1 MRKKAI
7 MIIVALFLCQLSYAV
22 SNVENVNQS
31 DVPKDVHLNAYP
43 NSNDETSNTAAT
55 SEKIQNTINDG
66 TDETTVL
73 TPAAG
78 DEEKET
84 TSENTDVNTNTNTN
98 TKITETKTKRTN
110 KTQKNQVKTKKEKA
124 KKLTL
129 DEKLDLELSN
139 LTRMLDRLEGR

>member
-7 MIIVALFLCQLSYAV
+7 MIVVALFLCQLSYAV

-43 NSNDETSNTAAT
+43 NSNDETSNTATT

-73 TPAAG
+73 TPASG

-84 TSENTDVNTNTNTN
+84 TSENTDVNTNTN

>member
-1 MRKKAI
+1 M
-7 MIIVALFLCQLSYAV
+7 SYAV

-43 NSNDETSNTAAT
+43 NSNDETTNTAAT

-78 DEEKET
+78 DEEKKQLQKIQMQIQIQ
-84 TSENTDVNTNTNTN
+84 
-98 TKITETKTKRTN
+98 KITETKTKRTN
-110 KTQKNQVKTKKEKA
+110 KTQKNQETKKRK
-124 KKLTL
+124 
-129 DEKLDLELSN
+129 S
-139 LTRMLDRLEGR
+139 

>member
-7 MIIVALFLCQLSYAV
+7 MIVVALFLCQLSYAV

-31 DVPKDVHLNAYP
+31 DVPKDVHLINAYP

-84 TSENTDVNTNTNTN
+84 TSENTDAN

>member
-7 MIIVALFLCQLSYAV
+7 MIVVALFLCQLSYAV

-73 TPAAG
+73 TPASG

-84 TSENTDVNTNTNTN
+84 TSENTDVNTNTN

>member
-7 MIIVALFLCQLSYAV
+7 MIVVALFLCQLSYAV

-84 TSENTDVNTNTNTN
+84 TSENTDVNTNTNT
-98 TKITETKTKRTN
+98 KITETKTKRTN

>member
-7 MIIVALFLCQLSYAV
+7 MIVVALFLCQLSYAV

-31 DVPKDVHLNAYP
+31 DVPKDVHLINAYP

-84 TSENTDVNTNTNTN
+84 TLENTDANTNTN

>member
-84 TSENTDVNTNTNTN
+84 TSENTDVNTNTNT
-98 TKITETKTKRTN
+98 KITETKTKRTN

>member
-7 MIIVALFLCQLSYAV
+7 MIVVALFLCQLSYAV

-43 NSNDETSNTAAT
+43 NSSDETTNTAAT

-84 TSENTDVNTNTNTN
+84 TSENTDANTN

>member
-31 DVPKDVHLNAYP
+31 DVPKDVHLINAYP
-43 NSNDETSNTAAT
+43 NSNNETANTAAT

-84 TSENTDVNTNTNTN
+84 TLENTDANTN

>member
-1 MRKKAI
+1 MRKKTI
-7 MIIVALFLCQLSYAV
+7 MIVVALFLCQLSYAV

-31 DVPKDVHLNAYP
+31 DVPKDVHLINAYP

-84 TSENTDVNTNTNTN
+84 TSENTDANTN

>member
-1 MRKKAI
+1 

-31 DVPKDVHLNAYP
+31 DVPKDVHLINAYP
-43 NSNDETSNTAAT
+43 NSNNETANTAAT

-84 TSENTDVNTNTNTN
+84 ISENTDANTN

>member
-1 MRKKAI
+1 

-43 NSNDETSNTAAT
+43 NSNDETTNTAAT

-84 TSENTDVNTNTNTN
+84 TSENTDANT
-98 TKITETKTKRTN
+98 
-110 KTQKNQVKTKKEKA
+110 KTKKEKA